1 MQDVV
6 AVLRQ
11 ALRRQSAAG
20 SPIRPDKKIDYMLVV
35 PIYQRRDR
43 PVVQIIEPAADQRES
58 RSRQIRDRRRE
69 IELAAEPRLDRMLIG
84 SRHICEMGGQHR
96 ARMAGYHLFGKKFS
110 LGRRVVL
117 DCRDPGH
124 KGSGGNRGAE
134 LKPSEPWLLP
144 ARFDIVCRRFG
155 DGVADNATYPL
166 LQRAGSGVIRSV
178 FADA

>member
-11 ALRRQSAAG
+11 ALHRQSAAG

-69 IELAAEPRLDRMLIG
+69 IELAAEPGLYRVLIG
-84 SRHICEMGGQHR
+84 SRHIRETGGQHR
-96 ARMAGYHLFGKKFS
+96 ARMAVYHLFGKKFS

-117 DCRDPGH
+117 DCRDPGQQ
-124 KGSGGNRGAE
+124 GSGAKRGAE
-134 LKPSEPWLLP
+134 LKSLEPWLLP
-144 ARFDIVCRRFG
+144 ARLDAVCWRCG
-155 DGVADNATYPL
+155 DAAADHATYPL
-166 LQRAGSGVIRSV
+166 LQRTGSGVIHS
-178 FADA
+178 